1 VSTEAEAQAAEEQ
14 AAEAHASGA
23 PDQGASTPG
32 QGASTPGQGASAS
45 EAASAPPVVDGSD
58 PLPVADGSDSSP
70 VLVRPRIGV
79 RAAVVRDGE
88 ILLNRYRGPDGDLF
102 DLPGGG
108 QEHGETQDDALVRE
122 VLEETGAR
130 VRPYGLACTYEVMLR
145 ETART
150 GSPIRL
156 FHQLNIVRWCGLEP
170 GEEPSLGPAP
180 DGRQIG
186 VAWLP
191 IAELDRHD
199 VRPRELAQ
207 WLMDDPSVRPTW
219 IGTLGA

>member
-1 VSTEAEAQAAEEQ
+1 MSTETEAQAAEEQ
-14 AAEAHASGA
+14 AAEAQASGA
-23 PDQGASTPG
+23 PG
-32 QGASTPGQGASAS
+32 QDASTPGQGASAS
-45 EAASAPPVVDGSD
+45 EAASAPPVV
-58 PLPVADGSDSSP
+58 DGSDSSP

-108 QEHGETQDDALVRE
+108 QEHGESQDDALIRE

-145 ETART
+145 EAART
-150 GSPIRL
+150 GAPIRL

>member
-1 VSTEAEAQAAEEQ
+1 MSTEAEAQAAEEQ
-14 AAEAHASGA
+14 AAEAQASGA
-23 PDQGASTPG
+23 PD

-58 PLPVADGSDSSP
+58 PLPVVDGSDPSP
-70 VLVRPRIGV
+70 VRVRPRIGV

-108 QEHGETQDDALVRE
+108 QEHGETQDDALIRE

-145 ETART
+145 EAART
-150 GSPIRL
+150 GAPIRL
-156 FHQLNIVRWCGLEP
+156 FHQLNIVRWCGLES

-180 DGRQIG
+180 DSRQIG

>member
-1 VSTEAEAQAAEEQ
+1 MSTEAEAQAAEEQ
-14 AAEAHASGA
+14 AAEARASGA
-23 PDQGASTPG
+23 PDQD
-32 QGASTPGQGASAS
+32 ASTPGQGASAS

-58 PLPVADGSDSSP
+58 PQPVVDGSDSSP

-130 VRPYGLACTYEVMLR
+130 VRPYGLACSYEVMLR
-145 ETART
+145 EAART

-207 WLMDDPSVRPTW
+207 WLMGDPSVRPTW

>member
-1 VSTEAEAQAAEEQ
+1 MSTETEAQAAEEQ
-14 AAEAHASGA
+14 AAEAQTSGA
-23 PDQGASTPG
+23 PDQD
-32 QGASTPGQGASAS
+32 ASTPGQGASAS
-45 EAASAPPVVDGSD
+45 EAASAPPVV
-58 PLPVADGSDSSP
+58 DGSDSSP

-108 QEHGETQDDALVRE
+108 QEHGETQDDALIRE

-145 ETART
+145 EAART
-150 GSPIRL
+150 GAPIRL